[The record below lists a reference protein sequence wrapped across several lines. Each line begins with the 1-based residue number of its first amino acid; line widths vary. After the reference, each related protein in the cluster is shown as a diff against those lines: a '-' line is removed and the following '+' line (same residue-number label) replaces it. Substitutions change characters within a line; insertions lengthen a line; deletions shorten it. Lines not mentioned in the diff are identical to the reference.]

1 MCPKVI
7 AMTKDQV
14 KAVLDRVLSWP
25 PEAQEEAV
33 ASLATIEE
41 QFMAL
46 QALSSD
52 DHQALSRSADDVRQ
66 GKFATDDEVK
76 AIFDRYRRV

>member
-1 MCPKVI
+1 
-7 AMTKDQV
+7 MTKDQV
-14 KAVLDRVLSWP
+14 KAVLDRVLTWP
-25 PEAQEEAV
+25 PEVQEKAV

-41 QFMAL
+41 QLMPL

-52 DHQALSRSADDVRQ
+52 DRGALLRSAEDVRQ

-76 AIFDRYRRV
+76 AIFDRYRRI